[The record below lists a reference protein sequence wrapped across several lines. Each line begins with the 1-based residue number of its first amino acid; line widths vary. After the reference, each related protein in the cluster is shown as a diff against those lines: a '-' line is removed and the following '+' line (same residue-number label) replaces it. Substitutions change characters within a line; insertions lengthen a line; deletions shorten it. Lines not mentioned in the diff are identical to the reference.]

1 MLGNVILSQNDGSG
15 LKGIYVYTFLQNL
28 FLRTES
34 VLLCCSNEYNQQ
46 SEPVDGVLR

>member
-15 LKGIYVYTFLQNL
+15 LKGIYVYIYS
-28 FLRTES
+28 ES